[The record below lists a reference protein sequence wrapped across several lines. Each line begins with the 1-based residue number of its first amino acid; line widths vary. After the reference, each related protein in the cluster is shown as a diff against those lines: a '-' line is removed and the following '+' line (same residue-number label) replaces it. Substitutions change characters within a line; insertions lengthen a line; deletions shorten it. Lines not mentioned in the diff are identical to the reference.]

1 MHDALLGSDQWKYF
15 LFRVQCNPIIP
26 LVPVADRLTE
36 HGSAPI
42 ALVAVYV
49 GLSGRMAKCFHDFGM
64 WRKVRT
70 ADPKVDDFFSFPVH
84 LFHFPQFPGEIVF
97 FRLSQS
103 WG

>member
-15 LFRVQCNPIIP
+15 LFRVQCNPIIQ

-49 GLSGRMAKCFHDFGM
+49 GLSGRMAKCFHALGVG
-64 WRKVRT
+64 RQVRT
-70 ADPKVDDFFSFPVH
+70 ADPKVDYVFSFPVH
-84 LFHFPQFPGEIVF
+84 LFNFLTFSGEYYF
-97 FRLSQS
+97 FL
-103 WG
+103 